1 VDCAKLPYL
10 LRAYYAWKNGLP
22 FSYVDAISGSGD
34 PRLSRSANVPVSR
47 TEIVDRGGGING
59 ARAMRALLDTAFT
72 ATYRTDAAQTCGV
85 LSDFYSPAIQPGG
98 IRPGALIYDTNGHVG
113 IVYRVD
119 EARRLYYMD
128 AHPDFTISRSVY
140 GAQFGQNSMRLG
152 GGLKNWRPL
161 QLVGAHQE
169 TGRLVG
175 GHIAFARNDQIPD
188 FSLVQYLG
196 TEPNPS
202 GDDSG
207 AHFSYNGAPL
217 GFYEYVRAA
226 VSGGRTDFKPVYE
239 LDSTMRTLC
248 NDLED

>member
-1 VDCAKLPYL
+1 MDCAKLPYL

-59 ARAMRALLDTAFT
+59 ARAMRALLDTVFT
-72 ATYRTDAAQTCGV
+72 AIYRTDAAQTRGV

-128 AHPDFTISRSVY
+128 AHPDFTISRNVY
-140 GAQFGQNSMRLG
+140 GPVRPELDAAG

-175 GHIAFARNDQIPD
+175 GHIAFARNDQ
-188 FSLVQYLG
+188 
-196 TEPNPS
+196 NS
-202 GDDSG
+202 GFLPGAVSG
-207 AHFSYNGAPL
+207 HRAQSFRRQLRRALSYNGAPL

-226 VSGGRTDFKPVYE
+226 VRGAGPTSSRSMSWIPPCGPSAT
-239 LDSTMRTLC
+239 T
-248 NDLED
+248 